1 MLKYNMFLNY
11 GEKLVCKLFI
21 NLFVNSMASVL
32 KDVYYVY
39 LFNNTPIKCSFNA
52 LKSKIYLSFGSFYLD
67 YQNNTDLLNIF
78 RVSRRYVIARVPCI
92 LEVIYDLSP
101 RWIFLGF

>member
-32 KDVYYVY
+32 EDVYYVY
-39 LFNNTPIKCSFNA
+39 LFNNTPITCSFNE
-52 LKSKIYLSFGSFYLD
+52 LKSKFYLYFGSFYSD
-67 YQNNTDLLNIF
+67 YKKTTDFLNKF
-78 RVSRRYVIARVPCI
+78 SGSRGCI
-92 LEVIYDLSP
+92 L
-101 RWIFLGF
+101 